1 MLEELGEDGLGELV
15 QLVQDDAGA
24 VGAPGDEV
32 PVLGVAEDVVQLGE
46 EGRHHAS
53 RVLARRVR
61 GIRTGSRLA
70 AGGEGC
76 TSFWKR
82 WCPRGLTPGRWR
94 VPTRTS
100 RAGEQ
105 IG

>member
-24 VGAPGDEV
+24 VGAPGDQV

-70 AGGEGC
+70 AGGEGGQHL
-76 TSFWKR
+76 
-82 WCPRGLTPGRWR
+82 GLQQLLVLRR
-94 VPTRTS
+94 HAVRLA
-100 RAGEQ
+100 RHAA
-105 IG
+105 